1 MVWIRGSVAAIV
13 AALTLAQSTPASTA
27 GRKEPTTLLR
37 ISSAA
42 LGLEVRF
49 RGILLLPGEP
59 MRVVELRTPMVIRTK
74 APLILAAFE
83 PLEAGAILR
92 LDYVG
97 DDTIPTT
104 VVAPRVMVGRAVG
117 GATTAFVQGY

>member
-1 MVWIRGSVAAIV
+1 MVSLRGALAVALASLLP
-13 AALTLAQSTPASTA
+13 ALSSHTPTLPHRE
-27 GRKEPTTLLR
+27 GPTVIK

-42 LGLEVRF
+42 LGLEVRI
-49 RGILLLPGEP
+49 RGILLMPGEP
-59 MRVVELRTPMVIRTK
+59 MRVVELRTPTEIRAKT
-74 APLILAAFE
+74 PLILAAFE

-92 LDYVG
+92 LDYMG

-117 GATTAFVQGY
+117 GASTAFVQGY